1 MFGNHRKKNNYIWI
15 IRGES
20 TFYHH
25 HHHLYRFQDHLMI
38 ISFNF
43 CFLFSRLQL
52 SSVHLIFR
60 TKQEFFFST
69 NQTKIIWLQRSNEL
83 NEAPAMIEVFIIRII
98 NDHHHYISSFSI
110 LSEEYTHTHTHIT
123 FSFHSLSSSLSL
135 RMNVCC

>member
-1 MFGNHRKKNNYIWI
+1 
-15 IRGES
+15 
-20 TFYHH
+20 
-25 HHHLYRFQDHLMI
+25 MI

-110 LSEEYTHTHTHIT
+110 LNEEYTHTRTHNFLLSFIIIVIIFENECLLLIGSLLIHSSSICTNTHTHT
-123 FSFHSLSSSLSL
+123 HT
-135 RMNVCC
+135 